1 MTFKGLR
8 RALWLAGAALPTGI
22 LLAPPAAAEAE
33 PALDYDLPAQDL
45 GETLKA
51 IARISGREVLY
62 PADIVRGL
70 KAPQVRGRLTADAA
84 IQRALSQSPLVAE
97 TRAGAVLIRP
107 RGTAADD
114 TSPALA
120 VDKSIT
126 ITGTRIRGAGSTSPV
141 IVTTRRSLEQA
152 GVTDLASF
160 ARILPQNYTG
170 GQNPGVAG
178 GGEQGGQENIN
189 NSATLNLRG
198 LGPDATLTL
207 LDGHRIAYDALNQ
220 GIDIAAIPLSAV
232 DRIEVITD
240 GASALYG
247 SDAVGG
253 VANIILR
260 RDYDGLETSARVGA
274 STQGGDVQH
283 EYSAVAGHRWS
294 SGGFM
299 LALDD
304 STASPI
310 YANQRSYTRDLDPS
324 LTLTL
329 RNAQLSAVIAGHQE
343 LAPGL
348 SFELDGFAMDRRSL
362 KQIPFT
368 ATDSVLENGLVS
380 HPQLRSF
387 ALTPTFR
394 LDVGKWQASLSATR
408 GVSRTQLLTSDYFD
422 GVPLNSRLT
431 YENRLSGVEGTA
443 EGPLFALPGGDARL
457 AFGGGLRKL
466 ALHDNIVDV
475 YPDHIVP
482 YRDFTERRTVEFG
495 YGELSLP
502 IAGPDLHW
510 PFVERLTLSAALR
523 YERWKGIDAVATP
536 KLGFVYEPAGGLK
549 LSGTW
554 GKSFKVPTLEQ
565 VHEAPA
571 GYLIPGYFFT
581 QPQPPLG
588 DNATVILIGGGNP
601 NLKAEHA
608 TTWSGTLELR
618 PRIVPGLHL
627 QASYFN
633 VDYRNRITS
642 PVTGTLSAL
651 ANPLFSDFVIL
662 SPTVDQVNGLI
673 ATFPQGLV
681 NETGAPFD
689 PTTVGA
695 IIDSSLRN
703 TARQRIQGIDLT
715 ADYSVDAGPGEH
727 LLLSGSASYL
737 DSRQQLTPSQSDFA
751 LAGTIFNPP
760 HWRGRVGAQWEGPSA
775 GLSAFVNYVGS
786 TLDNRLPNVVPV
798 GAFVTLDVSASYQ
811 TRAPAGPLSGI
822 ELRLSALNLLNEQPD
837 VIRNDLPEAPSYN
850 STNQSPVGR
859 FVSLSIRKVW

>member
-1 MTFKGLR
+1 MTFKGLK
-8 RALWLAGAALPTGI
+8 RALCLAGAALPTGI
-22 LLAPPAAAEAE
+22 LLAAPAVAEAE

-70 KAPQVRGRLTADAA
+70 KAPAVHGRLTAEAA
-84 IQRALSQSPLVAE
+84 ILRALSQSPLVAE

-107 RGTAADD
+107 RGAAEDD

-120 VDKSIT
+120 VDQSIT
-126 ITGTRIRGAGSTSPV
+126 VTGTRIRGVGSASPV

-152 GVTDLASF
+152 GVTDLAGF

-220 GIDIAAIPLSAV
+220 GIDIAAIPLGAV

-310 YANQRSYTRDLDPS
+310 YADQRSYTRDLDPS

-362 KQIPFT
+362 KQTPFT
-368 ATDSVLENGLVS
+368 ATESVLENGLVS

-387 ALTPTFR
+387 ALTPTLR
-394 LDVGKWQASLSATR
+394 LDAGRWQASLSATR
-408 GVSRTQLLTSDYFD
+408 GSQPDAASHKRLFRRRPAQLETD
-422 GVPLNSRLT
+422 
-431 YENRLSGVEGTA
+431 
-443 EGPLFALPGGDARL
+443 
-457 AFGGGLRKL
+457 LRES
-466 ALHDNIVDV
+466 
-475 YPDHIVP
+475 P
-482 YRDFTERRTVEFG
+482 ERRRG
-495 YGELSLP
+495 HGRRPALCAS
-502 IAGPDLHW
+502 G
-510 PFVERLTLSAALR
+510 RRCSACRRRRAAQAR
-523 YERWKGIDAVATP
+523 
-536 KLGFVYEPAGGLK
+536 
-549 LSGTW
+549 
-554 GKSFKVPTLEQ
+554 
-565 VHEAPA
+565 APR
-571 GYLIPGYFFT
+571 
-581 QPQPPLG
+581 Q
-588 DNATVILIGGGNP
+588 
-601 NLKAEHA
+601 
-608 TTWSGTLELR
+608 
-618 PRIVPGLHL
+618 
-627 QASYFN
+627 
-633 VDYRNRITS
+633 YRR
-642 PVTGTLSAL
+642 
-651 ANPLFSDFVIL
+651 
-662 SPTVDQVNGLI
+662 
-673 ATFPQGLV
+673 
-681 NETGAPFD
+681 
-689 PTTVGA
+689 
-695 IIDSSLRN
+695 
-703 TARQRIQGIDLT
+703 
-715 ADYSVDAGPGEH
+715 
-727 LLLSGSASYL
+727 
-737 DSRQQLTPSQSDFA
+737 
-751 LAGTIFNPP
+751 
-760 HWRGRVGAQWEGPSA
+760 
-775 GLSAFVNYVGS
+775 
-786 TLDNRLPNVVPV
+786 RLP
-798 GAFVTLDVSASYQ
+798 
-811 TRAPAGPLSGI
+811 
-822 ELRLSALNLLNEQPD
+822 
-837 VIRNDLPEAPSYN
+837 
-850 STNQSPVGR
+850 
-859 FVSLSIRKVW
+859 